1 MDGLES
7 WTRWT
12 NFEYSCVMSWQSCR
26 SLLAP
31 QILGP
36 FRRLETAISSFYKRL
51 TGAIQSHPTHQ
62 WKVCNGLQ
70 IVFFKCFWSILEYFS
85 DLDIS
90 QLRTIGLHLTVGGH
104 WRHLRGS
111 LGLAGHL
118 RNLFRG
124 GAEATAHSG
133 TSLAGSGALD
143 CWGLEADRDTRMIQ
157 IQYIKQTWYIIQ
169 YVLIYSIL

>member
-70 IVFFKCFWSILEYFS
+70 IVFFNVFGVFWSIFLISTFPNWEPSVYIWQLEAIGA
-85 DLDIS
+85 IS
-90 QLRTIGLHLTVGGH
+90 GEVLGSLAISETCSVAELKRLLTVAHH
-104 WRHLRGS
+104 WP
-111 LGLAGHL
+111 
-118 RNLFRG
+118 
-124 GAEATAHSG
+124 GAVPWTVGDWKLIEIR
-133 TSLAGSGALD
+133 
-143 CWGLEADRDTRMIQ
+143 E
-157 IQYIKQTWYIIQ
+157 WYKYNI
-169 YVLIYSIL
+169 

>member
-12 NFEYSCVMSWQSCR
+12 NFENSCVMSWQSCR

-36 FRRLETAISSFYKRL
+36 FRRLETVISISQTFDRCY
-51 TGAIQSHPTHQ
+51 TEPSHPSM
-62 WKVCNGLQ
+62 KGLQ
-70 IVFFKCFWSILEYFS
+70 WFTDCFFNLFWSNHFS

-90 QLRTIGLHLTVGGH
+90 QLRTIGLHLRVGGH
-104 WRHLRGS
+104 RRHLRGS

-124 GAEATAHSG
+124 GAEATAHGG

-157 IQYIKQTWYIIQ
+157 YNI
-169 YVLIYSIL
+169 